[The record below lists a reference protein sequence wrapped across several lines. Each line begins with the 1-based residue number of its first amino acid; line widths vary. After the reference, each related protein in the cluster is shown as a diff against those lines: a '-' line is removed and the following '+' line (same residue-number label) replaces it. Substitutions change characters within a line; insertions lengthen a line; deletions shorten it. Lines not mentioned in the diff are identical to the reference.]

1 MHRWKY
7 YTVITEAIIGPESS
21 FDIKVTVAGL
31 QLQTIYL
38 VYHYLSFQESVSI
51 YNTKGKLEIYLKG
64 ALLT

>member
-21 FDIKVTVAGL
+21 FDIKVTMASL

-51 YNTKGKLEIYLKG
+51 YKTKGKL
-64 ALLT
+64 